1 VTSFLGVFFFSFFF
15 TLFLWM
21 GKKITCPKCQKRV
34 PRAKFC
40 ADCGE
45 KIFVKSKE
53 YKFIVLGSGGVGKS
67 AITVQFV
74 SGQFVSQY
82 NPTIEESFTK
92 LVDVDGTPCRLEILD
107 TAGTEVFTAL
117 RQLYYDKGDGYI
129 LVYSITSES
138 SFHDLEPI
146 WQSLVKAKNSTDIPL
161 VLVGNKCDKKEERQV
176 STADGKAVAKQWNCY
191 FLETSAKQAINI
203 DRTFEELVRQIWR
216 QEGKPD
222 DEEEKSSKPCW
233 LV

>member
-1 VTSFLGVFFFSFFF
+1 
-15 TLFLWM
+15 M
-21 GKKITCPKCQKRV
+21 GKVKCPKCNKKV
-34 PRAKFC
+34 PRSKFC
-40 ADCGE
+40 AECGE
-45 KIFVKSKE
+45 KILVRSKE

-92 LVDVDGTPCRLEILD
+92 LLEVDGTPCRLEILD

-138 SFHDLEPI
+138 SLADLEAI
-146 WQSLVKAKNSTDIPL
+146 WQNLVKAKGTTAVPL
-161 VLVGNKCDKKEERQV
+161 VLVGNKCDKKEERAV
-176 STADGKAVAKQWNCY
+176 STQEGKNFAKRFGNCIL
-191 FLETSAKQAINI
+191 LETSAKASINI
-203 DRTFEELVRQIWR
+203 DKIFEELVRQIWKR
-216 QEGKPD
+216 DGRPEEQE
-222 DEEEKSSKPCW
+222 ERRSVCV
-233 LV
+233 LL

>member
-1 VTSFLGVFFFSFFF
+1 
-15 TLFLWM
+15 M
-21 GKKITCPKCQKRV
+21 AKIKCPKCNKKV
-34 PRAKFC
+34 PRSKFC
-40 ADCGE
+40 AECGE
-45 KIFVKSKE
+45 RIVVRSKE

-92 LVDVDGTPCRLEILD
+92 LIEVEGTPCRLEILD

-138 SFHDLEPI
+138 SLSDLEAI
-146 WQSLVKAKNSTDIPL
+146 WHNLVKAKNTHEVPV
-161 VLVGNKCDKKEERQV
+161 VLVGNKCDKKDERQV
-176 STADGKAVAKQWNCY
+176 GIQEGKNFAKRFNNCV
-191 FLETSAKQAINI
+191 FLETSAKSSINI
-203 DRTFEELVRQIWR
+203 DRIFEELVRQIWR
-216 QEGKPD
+216 RDGRPDEG
-222 DEEEKSSKPCW
+222 EEKDSGCT
-233 LV
+233 LL